1 MRFQLRIQI
10 QSVNFVWDCQ
20 LHKYDHWRGY
30 LGTSSHM
37 MSYHEGAWPGA
48 SPCASL
54 VEGGGHTQQQGASEG
69 DLHTHR
75 HTHTGGGIINSA
87 WDKGN

>member
-1 MRFQLRIQI
+1 M
-10 QSVNFVWDCQ
+10 
-20 LHKYDHWRGY
+20 
-30 LGTSSHM
+30 T
-37 MSYHEGAWPGA
+37 YHEGAWPGA

-54 VEGGGHTQQQGASEG
+54 AEGGGHTQRQDASEG
-69 DLHTHR
+69 DLHAHT

>member
-30 LGTSSHM
+30 LGTSSHK

-54 VEGGGHTQQQGASEG
+54 AEGGGHTQRQGASEG
-69 DLHTHR
+69 DLHAHTQT

-87 WDKGN
+87 